1 MAKIKI
7 QFAGG
12 AESPTGSNFLITI
25 GDKKILID
33 CGLYQGSR
41 MATES
46 NWQPFT
52 YDIKTVDALFVTH
65 AHLDHVGRIPKLM
78 HDGYDGPIYSTPPTK
93 DMAAYIME
101 DSLSVLTKEAQR
113 DGLEPL
119 YNESDVARSLSNWH
133 SLPYHEVLPLHT
145 SEGIVTFK
153 FLDAGHIL
161 GSSMVDISLNG
172 KRLVFTGDLGNNP
185 NPLMRDT
192 EPLKGVNY
200 LAIES
205 VYGDRNHED
214 IEDRVKLLR
223 DAIKDTAA
231 KSGVLLIPAF
241 SIERTQE
248 LLYYINNM
256 VESATIPAIDMYLDS
271 PLAINITKVYK
282 KYETYFND
290 SANSVIK
297 YDDIFNFKGLHITET
312 KEESKAIN
320 TSANPKVIIAGSGMM
335 SGGRIMHHAEQHLG
349 NPNTTLL
356 LVGYQAA
363 GTTGRMLQDGA
374 DHVHINGVDVK
385 VRAKVIDIHGFSA
398 HKDSEHLQ
406 ALVGAAAESIEKV
419 FVILGEPKSAYFLA
433 QRLGEHYGLD
443 AKVPQV
449 DEVVELEM

>member
-25 GDKKILID
+25 GDKNILVD
-33 CGLYQGSR
+33 CGLYQGSK

-46 NWQPFT
+46 NWEAFT
-52 YDIKTVDALFVTH
+52 YDVKSVDALFVTH

-78 HDGYDGPIYSTPPTK
+78 RDGYNGPIYSTPPTK

-101 DSLSVLTKEAQR
+101 DSLGVLAKEAER

-119 YNESDVARSLSNWH
+119 YYEADVAKASNNWH
-133 SLPYHEVLPLHT
+133 ALPYHEVLPMHT

-153 FLDAGHIL
+153 LLDAGHIL
-161 GSSMVDISLNG
+161 GSAMVEISING
-172 KRLVFTGDLGNNP
+172 KRLIFTGDLGNNP

-192 EPLKGVNY
+192 EQLKGVNY

-214 IEDRVKLLR
+214 VEDRVKLLR
-223 DAIKDTAA
+223 DAIKDAVA
-231 KSGVLLIPAF
+231 KSGTLLIPAF

-256 VESATIPAIDMYLDS
+256 VETATIPAIDMYLDS

-282 KYETYFND
+282 KYESYFND
-290 SANSVIK
+290 SANAVIK
-297 YDDIFNFKGLHITET
+297 HDDIFNFKGLHITET

-320 TSANPKVIIAGSGMM
+320 TSPNPKVIIAGSGMM

-349 NPNTTLL
+349 NPTTTLL

-374 DHVHINGVDVK
+374 DHVRINGSDVK
-385 VRAKVIDIHGFSA
+385 VRAKIIDIHGFSA
-398 HKDSEHLQ
+398 HKDSQHLQ
-406 ALVGAAAESIEKV
+406 ELVGRAADTLEKV

-433 QRLGEHYGLD
+433 QRLSEHYNLNV
-443 AKVPQV
+443 KVPQV
-449 DEVVELEM
+449 DEIVELEM